1 MVNETECITP
11 STPFQGE
18 RNEMHHEKQHKL
30 MRSLSL
36 ALALTLTLTF
46 ALSLALTLTLSLAL
60 TQSQQKCFT

>member
-46 ALSLALTLTLSLAL
+46 ALSLTLTINQNVSRE
-60 TQSQQKCFT
+60 TFGSQLP